1 MTTNSPR
8 ADFEDRLLAELLTAV
23 DEHNASEHLTD
34 RHRTGS
40 RRLTP
45 RRVAFIVAVAV
56 TCGAAAVG
64 STELS
69 PTSGPAIAS
78 AAVIS
83 RAAAAL
89 DPANVI
95 MYDRVSV
102 YGWNLCLG
110 EELPTR
116 CFDSPAP
123 PAGGLSRDPSADALS
138 YSYQD
143 WASGESNHVIYNTG
157 DETATNAQTEQ
168 SYDPIDNTL
177 TTVALPSSGGRASG
191 AVAFPDTGAL
201 TPTDIRNLYAE
212 AQRGSVQVRLGAQS
226 TLNGAHVYELEFAG
240 RVSEQLYV
248 DAQTFLPVEAV
259 VNQRTSA
266 GTAVSEVET
275 ITAEALPATQA
286 NQALLTIGSHAD
298 AAQVS
303 LTQSQLESRR
313 GTGPVSVANGSVAQ
327 ASAARAAIRPA
338 MRHKAPQS
346 LGGLNWSSQH
356 VDRGGV
362 DGPASWVDD
371 GVDGQG
377 ADEVSG
383 EAVVAA
389 GRGA

>member
-1 MTTNSPR
+1 MTPNSPGT
-8 ADFEDRLLAELLTAV
+8 DFEDRLLAELLAAV
-23 DEHNASEHLTD
+23 DEHNASAQLTD

-40 RRLTP
+40 PRFTP
-45 RRVAFIVAVAV
+45 RGVAFTAAVAV

-64 STELS
+64 GTELS

-123 PAGGLSRDPSADALS
+123 PAGALSRDPSADALS
-138 YSYQD
+138 YSYQE

-168 SYDPIDNTL
+168 SYDPINNTL
-177 TTVALPSSGGRASG
+177 TTVALPSSGAQASD
-191 AVAFPDTGAL
+191 AAAFPDTGAL
-201 TPTDIRNLYAE
+201 TPTDIQNLYAE

-226 TLNGAHVYELEFAG
+226 TLNGEHVYELEFAG
-240 RVSEQLYV
+240 QPVSEQLFV
-248 DAQTFLPVEAV
+248 DTQTFLPVEAV
-259 VNQRTSA
+259 VNQQTSA
-266 GTAVSEVET
+266 GTAVSQVET
-275 ITAEALPATQA
+275 ITAEALPATPA
-286 NQALLTIGSHAD
+286 NQALLRIGSHAG

-327 ASAARAAIRPA
+327 ASAARRITGRTAARRGLPRSPRD
-338 MRHKAPQS
+338 RHP
-346 LGGLNWSSQH
+346 
-356 VDRGGV
+356 
-362 DGPASWVDD
+362 
-371 GVDGQG
+371 
-377 ADEVSG
+377 
-383 EAVVAA
+383 
-389 GRGA
+389 GRR

>member
-1 MTTNSPR
+1 MTTNSPDT
-8 ADFEDRLLAELLTAV
+8 DFEDRLLAELLTAV
-23 DEHNASEHLTD
+23 DEHNASERLTD
-34 RHRTGS
+34 QHRTGRGRFT
-40 RRLTP
+40 RRG
-45 RRVAFIVAVAV
+45 VAVTVAVAV
-56 TCGAAAVG
+56 TCGAATVG

-89 DPANVI
+89 EPANVI

-123 PAGGLSRDPSADALS
+123 PAGGLSRDPSADELS

-157 DETATNAQTEQ
+157 DETAMSAQTEQ
-168 SYDPIDNTL
+168 SYDPINNTL
-177 TTVALPSSGGRASG
+177 TTVALPSPGGQASG
-191 AVAFPDTGAL
+191 PAAFPDTGAL
-201 TPTDIRNLYAE
+201 TPTDIRDLYAE
-212 AQRGSVQVRLGAQS
+212 AQKGSVQVRLGAQS
-226 TLNGAHVYELEFAG
+226 TLNGEHVYELEFAG
-240 RVSEQLYV
+240 QPVTKQLFV

-259 VNQRTSA
+259 VNQQTSA
-266 GTAVSEVET
+266 GTAVSQVET

-327 ASAARAAIRPA
+327 ASAARRITGRIAARRGLPRSPRD
-338 MRHKAPQS
+338 RH
-346 LGGLNWSSQH
+346 
-356 VDRGGV
+356 
-362 DGPASWVDD
+362 
-371 GVDGQG
+371 
-377 ADEVSG
+377 SG
-383 EAVVAA
+383 
-389 GRGA
+389 RR

>member
-1 MTTNSPR
+1 MTTNSPGT
-8 ADFEDRLLAELLTAV
+8 DFEDRLLAELLTAV
-23 DEHNASEHLTD
+23 DEHNASEQLPD
-34 RHRTGS
+34 QHRTGS
-40 RRLTP
+40 RRFTP
-45 RRVAFIVAVAV
+45 RGVAFTAAVAV

-138 YSYQD
+138 YSYQE

-157 DETATNAQTEQ
+157 DETAMNAQTEQ

-177 TTVALPSSGGRASG
+177 TTVALPSSGGQAAG
-191 AVAFPDTGAL
+191 AAAFPDTGAL
-201 TPTDIRNLYAE
+201 TPTDIQNLYAE
-212 AQRGSVQVRLGAQS
+212 AQRGGVQVRLGAQS
-226 TLNGAHVYELEFAG
+226 TLNGEHVYELEFAG
-240 RVSEQLYV
+240 QPVSEQLFV

-259 VNQRTSA
+259 VNQQTLA
-266 GTAVSEVET
+266 GTAVSQVET

-286 NQALLTIGSHAD
+286 NQALLTIGSHVD

-327 ASAARAAIRPA
+327 PSAARRITGRIAARRGLPRSPRD
-338 MRHKAPQS
+338 RHP
-346 LGGLNWSSQH
+346 
-356 VDRGGV
+356 
-362 DGPASWVDD
+362 
-371 GVDGQG
+371 
-377 ADEVSG
+377 
-383 EAVVAA
+383 
-389 GRGA
+389 GRR